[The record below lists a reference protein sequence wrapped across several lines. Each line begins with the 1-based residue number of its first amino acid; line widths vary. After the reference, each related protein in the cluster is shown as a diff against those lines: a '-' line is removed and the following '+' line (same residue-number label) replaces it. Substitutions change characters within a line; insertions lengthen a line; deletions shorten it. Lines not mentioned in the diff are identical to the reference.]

1 VDLDALRS
9 LIPVTQTTAYLNT
22 GTAAPWST
30 PVVAAIEHALRREL
44 ALGRALPAG
53 LPDFRPLLGETRA
66 RLAQWVAADADEVAL
81 THSATEG
88 IDIVAWGLDWQ
99 PGDEVITTS
108 IEHRGVLVP
117 LRQLAQR
124 KGVTVRTA
132 DVGAGDPAQTQAAI
146 EALIDSAL
154 IENAAVRLHVDVTD
168 SELAQAEAMIKAEN
182 HLDDAGLDKALAD
195 QHFTRAT
202 YRRELA
208 RQIRMQR
215 TFALDAPSVRGQVT
229 DAELQAR
236 YDEAKKANPSIG
248 SFDSLKDQIREAVY
262 SEKTAIAQGE
272 WVKRMRATAHVER
285 SK

>member
-1 VDLDALRS
+1 MKHYLVLCLVLLPALALARPQDGSTAKLDH
-9 LIPVTQTTAYLNT
+9 
-22 GTAAPWST
+22 
-30 PVVAAIEHALRREL
+30 VVATVD
-44 ALGRALPAG
+44 GRPI
-53 LPDFRPLLGETRA
+53 FHSEI
-66 RLAQWVAADADEVAL
+66 DEIF
-81 THSATEG
+81 ERNK
-88 IDIVAWGLDWQ
+88 IDKPTFD
-99 PGDEVITTS
+99 
-108 IEHRGVLVP
+108 
-117 LRQLAQR
+117 
-124 KGVTVRTA
+124 
-132 DVGAGDPAQTQAAI
+132 QTQAAI

-154 IENAAVRLHVDVTD
+154 IENAAVRLHVDVTE

-182 HLDDAGLDKALAD
+182 HLNDAGLDKALAD
-195 QHFTRAT
+195 QHFTRET

>member
-1 VDLDALRS
+1 MKHYLVLCLVTLPALALARPQDGSTAKLDH
-9 LIPVTQTTAYLNT
+9 
-22 GTAAPWST
+22 
-30 PVVAAIEHALRREL
+30 VVATVD
-44 ALGRALPAG
+44 GRPI
-53 LPDFRPLLGETRA
+53 FHSEI
-66 RLAQWVAADADEVAL
+66 DEIF
-81 THSATEG
+81 ERNK
-88 IDIVAWGLDWQ
+88 IDKPSFD
-99 PGDEVITTS
+99 
-108 IEHRGVLVP
+108 
-117 LRQLAQR
+117 
-124 KGVTVRTA
+124 
-132 DVGAGDPAQTQAAI
+132 QTQAAI

-154 IENAAVRLHVDVTD
+154 IENAAARLHVEVSE

-195 QHFTRAT
+195 QHFTRET

-215 TFALDAPSVRGQVT
+215 TFALDAPSIRGQVT
-229 DAELQAR
+229 DAELHAR

-262 SEKTAIAQGE
+262 SEKAAVAQGE

>member
-1 VDLDALRS
+1 MKHYLVLCLVLLPALALARPQDGSTAKLDH
-9 LIPVTQTTAYLNT
+9 
-22 GTAAPWST
+22 
-30 PVVAAIEHALRREL
+30 VVATVD
-44 ALGRALPAG
+44 GRPI
-53 LPDFRPLLGETRA
+53 FHSEI
-66 RLAQWVAADADEVAL
+66 DEIF
-81 THSATEG
+81 ERNK
-88 IDIVAWGLDWQ
+88 IDKPTFD
-99 PGDEVITTS
+99 
-108 IEHRGVLVP
+108 
-117 LRQLAQR
+117 
-124 KGVTVRTA
+124 
-132 DVGAGDPAQTQAAI
+132 QTQAAI

-154 IENAAVRLHVDVTD
+154 IENAAVRLHVDVTE

-182 HLDDAGLDKALAD
+182 HLNDAGLDKALAD

>member
-1 VDLDALRS
+1 MKHYLVLCLV
-9 LIPVTQTTAYLNT
+9 LIPALALARPQDGSTAKLDH
-22 GTAAPWST
+22 
-30 PVVAAIEHALRREL
+30 VVATVD
-44 ALGRALPAG
+44 GRPI
-53 LPDFRPLLGETRA
+53 FHSEI
-66 RLAQWVAADADEVAL
+66 DEIF
-81 THSATEG
+81 ERNK
-88 IDIVAWGLDWQ
+88 IDKPTFD
-99 PGDEVITTS
+99 
-108 IEHRGVLVP
+108 
-117 LRQLAQR
+117 
-124 KGVTVRTA
+124 
-132 DVGAGDPAQTQAAI
+132 QTQAAI

>member
-1 VDLDALRS
+1 MKHYLVLCLVLLPALALARPQDGSTAKLDH
-9 LIPVTQTTAYLNT
+9 
-22 GTAAPWST
+22 
-30 PVVAAIEHALRREL
+30 VVATVD
-44 ALGRALPAG
+44 GRPI
-53 LPDFRPLLGETRA
+53 FHSEI
-66 RLAQWVAADADEVAL
+66 DEIF
-81 THSATEG
+81 ERNK
-88 IDIVAWGLDWQ
+88 IDKPTFD
-99 PGDEVITTS
+99 
-108 IEHRGVLVP
+108 
-117 LRQLAQR
+117 
-124 KGVTVRTA
+124 
-132 DVGAGDPAQTQAAI
+132 QTQAAI

-154 IENAAVRLHVDVTD
+154 IENAAVRLHVDVTE

-195 QHFTRAT
+195 QHFTRET

-248 SFDSLKDQIREAVY
+248 SFDSLKDQIREALY

-272 WVKRMRATAHVER
+272 WGKRMRATAHVER

>member
-1 VDLDALRS
+1 MKHYLVLCLV
-9 LIPVTQTTAYLNT
+9 LIPALALARPQDGSTAKLDH
-22 GTAAPWST
+22 
-30 PVVAAIEHALRREL
+30 VVATVD
-44 ALGRALPAG
+44 GRPI
-53 LPDFRPLLGETRA
+53 FHS
-66 RLAQWVAADADEVAL
+66 QIDEIF
-81 THSATEG
+81 ERNK
-88 IDIVAWGLDWQ
+88 IDKPTFD
-99 PGDEVITTS
+99 
-108 IEHRGVLVP
+108 
-117 LRQLAQR
+117 
-124 KGVTVRTA
+124 
-132 DVGAGDPAQTQAAI
+132 QTQAEI

>member
-1 VDLDALRS
+1 MKHYLVLCLV
-9 LIPVTQTTAYLNT
+9 LIPALALARPQDGSTAKLDH
-22 GTAAPWST
+22 
-30 PVVAAIEHALRREL
+30 VVATVD
-44 ALGRALPAG
+44 GRPI
-53 LPDFRPLLGETRA
+53 FHSEI
-66 RLAQWVAADADEVAL
+66 DEIF
-81 THSATEG
+81 ERNK
-88 IDIVAWGLDWQ
+88 IDKPTFD
-99 PGDEVITTS
+99 
-108 IEHRGVLVP
+108 
-117 LRQLAQR
+117 
-124 KGVTVRTA
+124 
-132 DVGAGDPAQTQAAI
+132 QTQAAI

-182 HLDDAGLDKALAD
+182 HLNDAGLDKALAD
-195 QHFTRAT
+195 QHFTRET